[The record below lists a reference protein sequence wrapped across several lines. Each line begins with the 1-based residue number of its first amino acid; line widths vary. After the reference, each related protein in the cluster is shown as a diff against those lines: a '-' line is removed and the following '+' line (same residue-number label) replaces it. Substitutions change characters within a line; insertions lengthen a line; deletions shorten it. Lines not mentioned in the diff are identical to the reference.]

1 MTKSPG
7 DRYGRAGHLCQ
18 DRHKNEAVEDDA
30 YLLTVVRYIHRNSV
44 KAGLCREPEDY
55 RYSSFA
61 QYVRAYL
68 KRAPLLCRK
77 RRLRY
82 SVFRPTGRSIQS
94 APLGQFLT
102 HSIQRIHSV
111 PFFLFLELSVTS
123 TFIGHTLL
131 HLPQEIHF
139 SLSHVTRRRAK

>member
-1 MTKSPG
+1 MLTKSPG

-68 KRAPLLCRK
+68 KRAPLLCEEALEMFSVQTDRPEYSK
-77 RRLRY
+77 RPFRA
-82 SVFRPTGRSIQS
+82 VFYT
-94 APLGQFLT
+94 LHT
-102 HSIQRIHSV
+102 KN
-111 PFFLFLELSVTS
+111 
-123 TFIGHTLL
+123 TFCAVL
-131 HLPQEIHF
+131 
-139 SLSHVTRRRAK
+139 SLS